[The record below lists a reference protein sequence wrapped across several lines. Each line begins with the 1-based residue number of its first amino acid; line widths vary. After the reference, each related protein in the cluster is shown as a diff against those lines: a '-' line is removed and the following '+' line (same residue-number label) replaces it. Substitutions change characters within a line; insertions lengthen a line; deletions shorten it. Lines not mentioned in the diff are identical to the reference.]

1 MLRTPLLSF
10 SLLWIVSLSHRKH
23 HRRIKQQRLSVK
35 ISSNE
40 NVFTNLAPKLHE
52 SSMISFCRV
61 ALTETTIETPT
72 DTQGLRILQSWKQLE
87 SEMQEKFHIYSIIKK
102 FLRKSGGPRP
112 PQPPRLR
119 GPCFIALSTLQ
130 HLPKDISY
138 KIQ

>member
-1 MLRTPLLSF
+1 M
-10 SLLWIVSLSHRKH
+10 
-23 HRRIKQQRLSVK
+23 K

-40 NVFTNLAPKLHE
+40 NVFITNLAPKLHE
-52 SSMISFCRV
+52 SSMISFCLV

-87 SEMQEKFHIYSIIKK
+87 SEMQEKFHIYSIINK

-119 GPCFIALSTLQ
+119 GP
-130 HLPKDISY
+130 
-138 KIQ
+138 

>member
-1 MLRTPLLSF
+1 MKS
-10 SLLWIVSLSHRKH
+10 
-23 HRRIKQQRLSVK
+23 
-35 ISSNE
+35 SSNE

-52 SSMISFCRV
+52 SSMISFCLV

-87 SEMQEKFHIYSIIKK
+87 SEMQEKFHIYSIINK

-119 GPCFIALSTLQ
+119 GPCKSNILVPEETFSRV
-130 HLPKDISY
+130 
-138 KIQ
+138 